1 MHTLQTLQAKPTFL
15 SFTVMASMAASFS
28 NCISLL
34 LLITLFMSPQIH
46 ARDSQFFSKVTHVT
60 IPTHNNNN
68 VVKETE
74 PPKKEEPVNKPE
86 QEPSFMPETE
96 SSYGLYGHESG
107 QFAPTT
113 TTTTTYKP
121 YKTEPEQHTDKYP
134 NKYYFNNDAYNTNQ
148 NEFTNTKLTGTGYS
162 NNNNYYNYKTDAYG
176 RNQNEFNSVAN
187 QNNHQK
193 YYYNNDNS
201 AVNDRYFDNNNNAV
215 NDRYFYNK
223 HATKNSYHSN
233 NNVANNRYNGEKQ
246 GMSDTRFMEGGKYFY
261 DINSEKYDQTLY
273 GDSSR
278 GVNSRG
284 WENNKGYF
292 GNNNA
297 KSYEN
302 NNSFEGYQNQ
312 EEFEEEPEDFEP

>member
-1 MHTLQTLQAKPTFL
+1 
-15 SFTVMASMAASFS
+15 MAVSSFS

-34 LLITLFMSPQIH
+34 LLTTLFMSLQIH

-60 IPTHNNNN
+60 IPATTNNNNN

-74 PPKKEEPVNKPE
+74 LSKREEPVNKPE

-113 TTTTTYKP
+113 TTTYKP

-134 NKYYFNNDAYNTNQ
+134 T
-148 NEFTNTKLTGTGYS
+148 S
-162 NNNNYYNYKTDAYG
+162 NNNNYHYNNNYKTDAYG
-176 RNQNEFNSVAN
+176 RNQNEFNSMAN
-187 QNNHQK
+187 QNSNHK
-193 YYYNNDNS
+193 YDYNN
-201 AVNDRYFDNNNNAV
+201 AANDRYFDNNKNAN
-215 NDRYFYNK
+215 NDRYFYDNY
-223 HATKNSYHSN
+223 ATKNSYVTN
-233 NNVANNRYNGEKQ
+233 NNAANNRYKVDRQ

-261 DINSEKYDQTLY
+261 DINSEKYDSALY
-273 GDSSR
+273 GDSSK
-278 GVNSRG
+278 GVNTRG
-284 WENNKGYF
+284 WENNRGYF
-292 GNNNA
+292 GNNNNA

-312 EEFEEEPEDFEP
+312 QEFEEEPEEFEP

>member
-1 MHTLQTLQAKPTFL
+1 
-15 SFTVMASMAASFS
+15 MASMAVSSFS

-34 LLITLFMSPQIH
+34 LLTTLFMSLQIH

-60 IPTHNNNN
+60 IPATTNNNNN

-74 PPKKEEPVNKPE
+74 LPKKEEPVNKPE

-113 TTTTTYKP
+113 TTYKP
-121 YKTEPEQHTDKYP
+121 YKTEPEQHTDMYP
-134 NKYYFNNDAYNTNQ
+134 
-148 NEFTNTKLTGTGYS
+148 YS
-162 NNNNYYNYKTDAYG
+162 NNNNYHYNNNNYKTDAYG
-176 RNQNEFNSVAN
+176 RNQNEFNSMAN
-187 QNNHQK
+187 QNNNHK
-193 YYYNNDNS
+193 YDYNN
-201 AVNDRYFDNNNNAV
+201 AANDRYNV
-215 NDRYFYNK
+215 DR
-223 HATKNSYHSN
+223 
-233 NNVANNRYNGEKQ
+233 Q

-261 DINSEKYDQTLY
+261 DVNSEKYDSALY

-278 GVNSRG
+278 GVNTRG
-284 WENNKGYF
+284 WENNRGYF
-292 GNNNA
+292 GNNKNA

-312 EEFEEEPEDFEP
+312 EEFENEPEEFEP